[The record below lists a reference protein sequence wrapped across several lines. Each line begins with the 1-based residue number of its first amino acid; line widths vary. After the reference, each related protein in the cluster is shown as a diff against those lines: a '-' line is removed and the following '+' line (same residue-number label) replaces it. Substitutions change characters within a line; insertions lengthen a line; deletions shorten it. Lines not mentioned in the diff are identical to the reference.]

1 MLSHL
6 QHISDLT
13 EICFLKGIKHVVIS
27 PGSRNNPLIRSF
39 ASNKNFLLH
48 SIVDE
53 RSAAFYGLGLSLST
67 GQPVALICT
76 SGTAVLNYS
85 PGLAEAY
92 YQHIPLIAITADR
105 PEELIDQQDNQTI
118 RQKEVFRNFVKG
130 SISLNQPSEL
140 QTENEEQNSSIDQVI
155 NLALSGIKGP
165 VHINVPVREP
175 LNLPIPESSNPIIIT
190 HPESREYNI
199 PDEFIKCLD
208 NSEKRMILCG
218 QDTPDSKLNEF
229 ISLFAKNGRVVIIS
243 EPISNISSDKVYSHP
258 DRLFAGT
265 EIKDDPE
272 YLPEMLISFGGHLI
286 SKNLK
291 KWLRLHNE
299 IKHWRISIEDDG
311 IDTYNNLKGRVLC
324 KPSDLFTN
332 HRRPDLKY
340 DENYINKWKALNE
353 QRKQRHT
360 EILTDIPWS
369 DLFAFRIIMEN
380 LPQGCVLHLGNS
392 SPVRYAQLFD
402 TNMCKG
408 IYCNR
413 GVSGI
418 DGSLSTAAG
427 FASVSEEINI
437 LITGDLSFVY
447 DSNGLWNR
455 NLSPNLRI
463 IVINNQ
469 GGGIFRLISEDTE
482 EEYFKNYVETKNNVN
497 IQKIAEAY
505 GIDYYFCDNKSN
517 LKKTF
522 LSFLN
527 PGKGISLLEIRTPKL
542 KNAEVYHE
550 YFKKLKL

>member
-190 HPESREYNI
+190 HPESRECII
-199 PDEFIKCLD
+199 PDEFIECLD
-208 NSEKRMILCG
+208 KSEKRMILCG
-218 QDTPDSKLNEF
+218 QDIPDSKLNEF

-258 DRLFAGT
+258 DRIFAGT

-272 YLPEMLISFGGHLI
+272 YLPEMLISFGGHII

-291 KWLRLHNE
+291 KWLLLHKE
-299 IKHWRISIEDDG
+299 IKHWRVSVEDDG

-324 KPSDLFTN
+324 KPSELFTN
-332 HRRPDLKY
+332 LPRPDLKY

-455 NLSPNLRI
+455 NLSQNLRI

>member
-1 MLSHL
+1 MVSHL

-39 ASNKNFLLH
+39 AANKNFSLH

-53 RSAAFYGLGLSLST
+53 RSAAFYGLGLSLVT
-67 GQPVALICT
+67 GQPVVLICT

-130 SISLNQPSEL
+130 SLSLNQPTEL
-140 QTENEEQNSSIDQVI
+140 QTENEEQNSLIDKII

-175 LNLPIPESSNPIIIT
+175 LNLPIPESTNPIIIT
-190 HPESREYNI
+190 HHENQEFI
-199 PDEFIKCLD
+199 KPDEFKKCLD
-208 NSEKRMILCG
+208 NSAKRMLLFG
-218 QDTPDSKLNEF
+218 QASPDSKLNEF
-229 ISLFAKNGRVVIIS
+229 IGLFAKNERVVIIT
-243 EPISNISSDKVYSHP
+243 EPISNISSEKVYSHP

-265 EIKDDPE
+265 EIKDDAE

-291 KWLRLHNE
+291 KWLQQHKE
-299 IKHWRISIEDDG
+299 IKHWRVSVEDDG
-311 IDTYNNLKGRVLC
+311 IDTYNNLNGRILC
-324 KPSDLFTN
+324 NPSELFTN
-332 HRRPDLKY
+332 LPRPDLKY
-340 DENYINKWKALNE
+340 DENYISKWKALNE
-353 QRKQRHT
+353 QRKERHS
-360 EILTDIPWS
+360 EILKDIPWS

-380 LPQGCVLHLGNS
+380 LPGGCILHLGNS

-402 TNMCKG
+402 THMCNG

-437 LITGDLSFVY
+437 LITGDLSFIY

-463 IVINNQ
+463 VVINNQ

-482 EEYFKNYVETKNNVN
+482 EEYFKNYVETNHNVN
-497 IQKIAEAY
+497 IQKISEAY
-505 GIDYYFCDNKSN
+505 GIDYYFCDNKTN
-517 LKKTF
+517 LKKTY

-527 PGKGISLLEIRTPKL
+527 PNKGISLLEIRTPKL

-550 YFKKLKL
+550 YFKKLKQ

>member
-1 MLSHL
+1 MVNHL
-6 QHISDLT
+6 QHIADLT
-13 EICFLKGIKHVVIS
+13 EICFLKGIKHVVVS

-39 ASNKNFLLH
+39 AANKYFSLH

-53 RSAAFYGLGLSLST
+53 RSAAFYGLGIALAT
-67 GQPVALICT
+67 GQPVAMICT

-118 RQKEVFRNFVKG
+118 RQKEVFKNFVKG
-130 SISLNQPSEL
+130 SLSLNPPSEL
-140 QTENEEQNSSIDQVI
+140 QSENEEQNSSIDKVI
-155 NLALSGIKGP
+155 NFALSGIRGP

-175 LNLPIPESSNPIIIT
+175 LNLPIPEPSNPIIIT
-190 HPESREYNI
+190 HPEIPECII

-208 NSEKRMILCG
+208 SSAKRMILCG
-218 QDTPDSKLNEF
+218 QATPDSKLNEF
-229 ISLFAKNGRVVIIS
+229 ISQFAKNERVVIIT

-291 KWLRLHNE
+291 KWFQMHKE
-299 IKHWRISIEDDG
+299 IKHWRIAAEDDG

-332 HRRPDLKY
+332 LPRPDLKY
-340 DENYINKWKALNE
+340 DDKYINKWKELNE
-353 QRKQRHT
+353 QRKQIH
-360 EILTDIPWS
+360 TDILKDIPYS
-369 DLFAFRIIMEN
+369 DLFVFRIIMEN
-380 LPQGCVLHLGNS
+380 LPQDCVLHLGNS

-402 TNMCKG
+402 TYRCKG
-408 IYCNR
+408 VYCNR

-418 DGSLSTAAG
+418 DGSVSTAAG

-437 LITGDLSFVY
+437 LITGDLSFIY

-455 NLSPNLRI
+455 NISPNLRI
-463 IVINNQ
+463 VVINNQ

-482 EEYFKNYVETKNNVN
+482 EEYFKKYVETNHNVN
-497 IQKIAEAY
+497 IQKVAEAFDIEY
-505 GIDYYFCDNKSN
+505 HFCDNKTN
-517 LKKTF
+517 LKKTI

-527 PGKGISLLEIRTPKL
+527 PNKGISLLEIRTPKL

-550 YFKKLKL
+550 YFKKLKQ